1 MVLRWRMC
9 VCVCVTVNHRWKI
22 IHKEALNFKPSC
34 FTIPSS
40 PSNQILLSNITV
52 CMSTNR
58 ASSDSQSLRHC
69 LFIPTDDIQTSYTTQ
84 TNVAY
89 ASWTSSSPTTHV
101 SEYISTCLLLAKHKE
116 TATWWN
122 PFEGTSFDTKKKRK
136 ETSAKIK
143 HKQSLSTTALRLRT
157 LKLTKPSPS
166 VARNGLAGF
175 WIRDPRSKAVTQDCL
190 FCTAD
195 SKITVLLHV
204 HNLFYSVCLKPCFV
218 SCSCSV
224 SPSTHG
230 AIFTPLS
237 LPLSWFFSGRLPQ
250 KQELLQPLS
259 GAPNECRSVGRQTA
273 PKWSWQSVHPI
284 YVSPTCPRQD
294 Y

>member
-1 MVLRWRMC
+1 MSPFVTMMELWKGVFEDRKRKFLDGISCLGCTEAFDSIMANRLGIASQNWWFWGDVC

-84 TNVAY
+84 TNEAY
-89 ASWTSSSPTTHV
+89 ASWTSSSPTPHV

-122 PFEGTSFDTKKKRK
+122 PFQGTSFDTKKKRK

-143 HKQSLSTTALRLRT
+143 HKRSLSTTALRLRT

-166 VARNGLAGF
+166 VAHNGLAGF
-175 WIRDPRSKAVTQDCL
+175 WIRDPRSRAVTQDCL

-204 HNLFYSVCLKPCFV
+204 HNLFLFCL
-218 SCSCSV
+218 SE
-224 SPSTHG
+224 T
-230 AIFTPLS
+230 
-237 LPLSWFFSGRLPQ
+237 
-250 KQELLQPLS
+250 LLCLL
-259 GAPNECRSVGRQTA
+259 
-273 PKWSWQSVHPI
+273 
-284 YVSPTCPRQD
+284 
-294 Y
+294 